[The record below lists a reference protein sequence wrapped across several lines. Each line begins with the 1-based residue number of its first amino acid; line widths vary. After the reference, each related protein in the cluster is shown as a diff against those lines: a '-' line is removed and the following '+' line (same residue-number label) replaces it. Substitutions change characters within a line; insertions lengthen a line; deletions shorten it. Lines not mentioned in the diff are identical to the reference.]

1 MTSTLTIVHNR
12 SLLIV
17 LYSSFYHMVLK
28 ALCDRFGLKRLQC
41 FLSNGVGSTVCLYD
55 RFGLKR
61 LQFFLS
67 NAVGSTVCLIELK
80 ETKPN

>member
-1 MTSTLTIVHNR
+1 MRTGIAFFFW

-55 RFGLKR
+55 LFGLKR

-67 NAVGSTVCLIELK
+67 NGVGSTVCLIELK

>member
-1 MTSTLTIVHNR
+1 MTELGGTPVKLDIHLQRFCSELVKVVIGHLWNSMFIKR

-41 FLSNGVGSTVCLYD
+41 FLSNGVGSTVCL
-55 RFGLKR
+55 
-61 LQFFLS
+61 
-67 NAVGSTVCLIELK
+67 
-80 ETKPN
+80 